1 MFSTARKP
9 ISWACACL
17 SSISLAAAQSGSPL
31 PGLQYGEN
39 WAPTTLDSDIV
50 AQNFPDVDIPLLSPA
65 FLNPESVP
73 AGFSNG
79 TAGPT
84 DDIELGESSFCRRDW
99 GYNADLPV
107 RFLHPL
113 PRPQERLDVV

>member
-1 MFSTARKP
+1 MFPTAPKP

-31 PGLQYGEN
+31 PGLKYGDN

-50 AQNFPDVDIPLLSPA
+50 TQNFPDVDIPLLSPA

-84 DDIELGESSFCRRDW
+84 DDIELGESSLGRGDL
-99 GYNADLPV
+99 GYHTDHAS